1 MALVAKMI
9 GESVTGNR
17 GPRWEPCTPLTPGA
31 VLAANIWG
39 ASRPKW
45 VDQTAT
51 HFVARQA
58 KMLEQVK
65 LMCVHTGD
73 PGDPNLEWTQASPTG
88 HLELTIQ
95 NPEAFGFVREGV
107 EYLVRVTEVRA
118 RDRNWE
124 PRTSDAQD
132 DLIVRALF
140 DMPMAEE
147 EAYWVG
153 SRVDG
158 EPGGVRVAKVF
169 PSSRV
174 RTGRLRDV
182 SDSALWAHG
191 EPVGDSTVEWYPAG
205 QRSPEERLAENT
217 VVWIPNPRRA
227 YIEETFPH
235 PAGMSDETYDAIVE
249 AMVARGGVRGGVRLE
264 GFSVPGVT
272 IHSVHMHTDG
282 GGAPHTSIDQG
293 EPEPARWVLD
303 VEDSSIL
310 HYVDPDGVFEETL
323 HQPAGMPGPVW
334 DDVVEGLTRP

>member
-9 GESVTGNR
+9 GESVAGNR

-31 VLAANIWG
+31 VLAGNIWG
-39 ASRPKW
+39 ASRPPW

-73 PGDPNLEWTQASPTG
+73 PDDPNLEWTQASPTG

-124 PRTSDAQD
+124 PSTSDAQD

-140 DMPMAEE
+140 DMSMAEE
-147 EAYWVG
+147 EAFWVRG
-153 SRVDG
+153 RVDG
-158 EPGGVRVAKVF
+158 VLGEIRTAKVF

-174 RTGRLRDV
+174 QTGRLRDV
-182 SDSALWAHG
+182 PDSAMWAHG
-191 EPVGDSTVEWYPAG
+191 EPVDDSPVEWFPG
-205 QRSPEERLAENT
+205 SLRNEVERLAEDT
-217 VVWIPNPRRA
+217 VLWIPNPRRT
-227 YIEETFPH
+227 YIEEMFPR
-235 PAGMSDETYDAIVE
+235 PEAWTAEQYEQEIESLVAGGTIRV
-249 AMVARGGVRGGVRLE
+249 GG
-264 GFSVPGVT
+264 GVT
-272 IHSVHMHTDG
+272 IHSVHIHSDG
-282 GGAPHTSIDQG
+282 NGAPGTSVDQG

-310 HYVDPDGVFEETL
+310 HYVDPDGELEETL